1 MTCNFETASL
11 KEYVAVLYCN
21 DIDNN
26 FYGSTAL
33 NPFTA
38 LDNGG
43 KTFNMALTYSKAID
57 VNADNEV
64 VLEVACAISKGL

>member
-11 KEYVAVLYCN
+11 KEYSAVLYCY

-26 FYGSTAL
+26 FYGSTTL

-43 KTFNMALTYSKAID
+43 KTFNMALTYS
-57 VNADNEV
+57 
-64 VLEVACAISKGL
+64 